1 MRARSALSVCF
12 LLASQA
18 ALADTYIVTKAAD
31 SNDGAC
37 NEDCS
42 LREAIAAANARP
54 GADVIRLKH
63 SFYRLTV
70 HVTGPNDSDLTIGD
84 TLTIRGLPER
94 STIDANATNRHF
106 EVLPTASAELV
117 DLTLRNG
124 VARGRGGS
132 IHNRGA
138 LVLRRVWVIR
148 NRVTADAE
156 GTLDGGGLW
165 NAGMLRLIEC
175 KVDSN
180 AARESVQGGQGG
192 GLYNAMTGELYVYDT
207 LVRNN
212 VTGEDDSAGFGAG
225 LYNRGRARVDR
236 SFFGAND
243 PGDGEGGAI
252 ANRFGGSLALV
263 NSTLS
268 NNGHDGADGALANGS
283 TVQAAEEANFIAP
296 RANVV
301 NSTIANNN
309 GGGVL
314 NTGEITL
321 RQTLVAGNYSQDV
334 HDRFYDSGRNCHN
347 TLEGKMTQV
356 RSLITADGNCPAY
369 ITLDNSSTFDLV
381 LEHLRYLGGPTPVH
395 KPLPGPYAIDNGDE
409 TCPSEDQRRA
419 PRPMDGD
426 GDGVAACDIGAMEV
440 SGP

>member
-1 MRARSALSVCF
+1 MLLVSQSALANTF
-12 LLASQA
+12 
-18 ALADTYIVTKAAD
+18 IVTKAVD
-31 SNDGAC
+31 SSDGVC

-42 LREAIAAANARP
+42 LREAVAAANARP
-54 GADVIRLKH
+54 GFDVIRLRH

-70 HVTGPNDSDLTIGD
+70 HVAGPNDSDLTVTD
-84 TLTIRGLPER
+84 SLTIRGLPER
-94 STIDANATNRHF
+94 STIDANGTNRHF
-106 EVLPTASAELV
+106 EVVSTASAELI

-132 IHNRGA
+132 IHNRGS
-138 LVLRRVWVIR
+138 LVLRRVWVLR
-148 NRVTADAE
+148 NRVAVDAE
-156 GTLDGGGLW
+156 GIIEGGGLW
-165 NAGMLRLIEC
+165 NAGMLRLMEC

-180 AARESVQGGQGG
+180 VAREPLKGGLGG

-283 TVQAAEEANFIAP
+283 TIEAAAEAGFIAP
-296 RANVV
+296 RATVV
-301 NSTIANNN
+301 NATIANNN

-321 RQTLVAGNYSQDV
+321 RQAIVAGNYSQDV

-347 TLEGKMTQV
+347 ERDGRMTQV
-356 RSLITADGNCPAY
+356 RSLVTADGNCPAY
-369 ITLDNSSTFDLV
+369 ITLDNSATFDLV

-409 TCPSEDQRRA
+409 TCPPEDQRRA
-419 PRPMDGD
+419 ARPL
-426 GDGVAACDIGAMEV
+426 DGVAACDIGAMEV
-440 SGP
+440 GA

>member
-1 MRARSALSVCF
+1 MRVRVALCVSV
-12 LLASQA
+12 LLVSPV
-18 ALADTYIVTKAAD
+18 ALADTYIVTKTAD
-31 SNDGAC
+31 TNDGVC
-37 NEDCS
+37 NDDCS
-42 LREAIAAANARP
+42 LREAIAAANARSGP
-54 GADVIRLKH
+54 DVIRLRH

-70 HVTGPNDSDLTIGD
+70 HVTGPNDSDLTLGD

-94 STIDANATNRHF
+94 STIDANGTNRHF
-106 EVLPTASAELV
+106 QVLSTASVELV

-124 VARGRGGS
+124 AAQGRGGS
-132 IHNRGA
+132 IHNRGS
-138 LVLRRVWVIR
+138 LVLRRVWVLR
-148 NRVTADAE
+148 NRVTADAD
-156 GTLDGGGLW
+156 GVVDGGGLW

-180 AARESVQGGQGG
+180 VAQESPTGGHGG
-192 GLYNAMTGELYVYDT
+192 GIYNAMTGELYVYDT
-207 LVRNN
+207 LIRNN
-212 VTGEDDSAGFGAG
+212 LTGADDAAGFGAG

-283 TVQAAEEANFIAP
+283 ILQATEEAGFIAP
-296 RANVV
+296 RATVV

-314 NTGEITL
+314 NTGEIAL
-321 RQTLVAGNYSQDV
+321 RQAIVAGNYSQDV
-334 HDRFYDSGRNCHN
+334 HDRIHDSGRNCRN
-347 TLEGKMTQV
+347 EPGGEMTQV

-395 KPLPGPYAIDNGDE
+395 KPRPGPYAIDNGDGS
-409 TCPSEDQRRA
+409 CPSDDQRRA
-419 PRPMDGD
+419 PRPADGD
-426 GDGVAACDIGAMEV
+426 GDGVAACDLGAMEV
-440 SGP
+440 GP